1 VNAEQKKRY
10 HQIGKQ
16 AFIREEMTRLGF
28 WPPSPE
34 AAAQAA
40 GAEKQLR
47 ALYDELALVQ
57 TDLAAVE
64 AQIAEA
70 GDIPKLLQEVRRKRI
85 ERVRAER
92 AARREAKA
100 GEQARK
106 RAEDVERRRKTLPF
120 LGEGVS
126 RGLVYDAGDPE
137 ALAALGL
144 PLLASASDVAQA
156 IGIEERELAWLTYH
170 RGASSLDHYARFA
183 IPKKR
188 GGTRVI
194 SSPKR
199 RLRVAQN
206 WLLAH
211 VLAPLP
217 VHEAAAAFRPGLS
230 VVDNAARHAGRA
242 VVARIDL
249 KDFFPSVTLPRVRR
263 LFREMGYSGGVA
275 TLFAL
280 LATEAPR
287 VAVTLDGQP
296 RFVALGERSLPQG
309 ACTSP
314 ALTNLLC
321 RRMDARLAGAADALG
336 FRYTRYA
343 DDLVFSHA
351 DASAP
356 VGILLALARRIIAD
370 VGFTVNEEKTS
381 ALRPQHRQVVT
392 GLVVNETPHVS
403 RQDLR
408 RFRAVLHRC
417 ETLGV
422 SAVSEQMGK
431 DARAY
436 AGGYLAFLHMVS
448 PAQAQRLALKHPW
461 VAQWQKDA
469 PPPVTPAPPPLEEK
483 KD

>member
-1 VNAEQKKRY
+1 MNAEQKKRY
-10 HQIGKQ
+10 RQVGKQ

-28 WPPSPE
+28 WPPNPE
-34 AAAQAA
+34 VAAQAA
-40 GAEKQLR
+40 TAEKQLR
-47 ALYDELALVQ
+47 ALYDELASVQ

-70 GDIPKLLQEVRRKRI
+70 GDIPKLLLEVRRKRI

-92 AARREAKA
+92 AARREARIKEEAQKKA
-100 GEQARK
+100 DD
-106 RAEDVERRRKTLPF
+106 AEWRRKTLPF

-126 RGLVYDAGDPE
+126 KSLVYDAGEPE
-137 ALAALGL
+137 KLAALGL
-144 PLLASASDVAQA
+144 PLLTSANDVAAA

-170 RGASSLDHYARFA
+170 RGAASLDHYSRFA

-206 WLLAH
+206 WLLEH
-211 VLAPLP
+211 IVAPLP

-230 VVDNAARHAGRA
+230 VVDNAARHTGRA

-263 LFREMGYSGGVA
+263 LFRDMGYSGGVA
-275 TLFAL
+275 TLLAL
-280 LATEAPR
+280 IATEAPR
-287 VAVTLDGQP
+287 AAVTLDGKP
-296 RFVALGERSLPQG
+296 HFVALGERSLPQG

-321 RRMDARLAGAADALG
+321 RRMDSRLTGAAEALG
-336 FRYTRYA
+336 FRYSRYA

-351 DASAP
+351 EASAP

-370 VGFTVNEEKTS
+370 VGFVVNEEKTS
-381 ALRPQHRQVVT
+381 VLRPQHRQVVT
-392 GLVVNETPHVS
+392 GIVVNETPHVS
-403 RQDLR
+403 RPDLR

-422 SAVSEQMGK
+422 AEVSRQMGK

-436 AGGYLAFLHMVS
+436 AGGYLAFLHMVA
-448 PAQAQRLALKHPW
+448 PDQAQRLALKHPW
-461 VAQWQKDA
+461 VVQWRLAA
-469 PPPVTPAPPPLEEK
+469 P
-483 KD
+483 

>member
-10 HQIGKQ
+10 QQVGKQ

-34 AAAQAA
+34 VAAQAA
-40 GAEKQLR
+40 NTEKQLR
-47 ALYDELALVQ
+47 ALYDELASVQ

-92 AARREAKA
+92 TARREARVKDEA
-100 GEQARK
+100 QK
-106 RAEDVERRRKTLPF
+106 RAEDAEWRHKTLPF

-126 RGLVYDAGDPE
+126 KGLVYDAGEPE
-137 ALAALGL
+137 KLAALGL
-144 PLLASASDVAQA
+144 PLLTSASDIAAA

-170 RGASSLDHYARFA
+170 RGAASLDHYSRFA

-199 RLRVAQN
+199 RLRLAQS
-206 WLLAH
+206 WLLDTI
-211 VLAPLP
+211 LAPLP

-230 VVDNAARHAGRA
+230 VVDNAARHTGRA

-249 KDFFPSVTLPRVRR
+249 KDFFPSITLMRVRC
-263 LFREMGYSGGVA
+263 LFREFGYSGGVA

-287 VAVTLDGQP
+287 VAVLLDGLP
-296 RFVALGERSLPQG
+296 RFVAIGERSLPQG

-321 RRMDARLAGAADALG
+321 RRMDVRLSGAAEALG
-336 FRYTRYA
+336 FRYSRYA

-351 DASAP
+351 ESSAP
-356 VGILLALARRIIAD
+356 VGILLALARRVIAD
-370 VGFTVNEEKTS
+370 VGFVVNEEKTS
-381 ALRPQHRQVVT
+381 VLRPQHRQVVT

-403 RQDLR
+403 RTDLR

-417 ETLGV
+417 ETLGIAEV
-422 SAVSEQMGK
+422 SRQMGK

-448 PAQAQRLALKHPW
+448 PEQAQRLALKHPW
-461 VAQWQKDA
+461 VSRWQPD
-469 PPPVTPAPPPLEEK
+469 TPAPLGRPSGQ
-483 KD
+483 

>member
-1 VNAEQKKRY
+1 
-10 HQIGKQ
+10 
-16 AFIREEMTRLGF
+16 M
-28 WPPSPE
+28 
-34 AAAQAA
+34 
-40 GAEKQLR
+40 
-47 ALYDELALVQ
+47 Q

-70 GDIPKLLQEVRRKRI
+70 GDIPRLLQEVRCKRI

-92 AARREAKA
+92 AARREACIK
-100 GEQARK
+100 EQARK
-106 RAEDVERRRKTLPF
+106 KADTAEWRRKTLPF

-126 RGLVYDAGDPE
+126 KGLVYDAGEPE
-137 ALAALGL
+137 KLAALGL
-144 PLLASASDVAQA
+144 PLLTSASDVAAA
-156 IGIEERELAWLTYH
+156 IGIEETELAWLTYH
-170 RGASSLDHYARFA
+170 RAASSLDHYSRFA

-188 GGTRVI
+188 GGTRVL

-206 WLLAH
+206 WLLEH
-211 VLAPLP
+211 ILAPLP

-230 VVDNAARHAGRA
+230 VVDNAARHTGRA

-287 VAVTLDGQP
+287 AAVTLDGLP
-296 RFVALGERSLPQG
+296 RFVAIGERSLPQG

-321 RRMDARLAGAADALG
+321 RRLDSRLAGAAEALG
-336 FRYTRYA
+336 FRYSRYA
-343 DDLVFSHA
+343 DDLVFSHTE
-351 DASAP
+351 ASAP
-356 VGILLALARRIIAD
+356 VGILLALARCIIAD

-381 ALRPQHRQVVT
+381 VLRPQHRQVVT
-392 GLVVNETPHVS
+392 GIVVNETPHVS
-403 RQDLR
+403 RPDLR
-408 RFRAVLHRC
+408 RFRAILHRC
-417 ETLGV
+417 ETVGV
-422 SAVSEQMGK
+422 AEVSRQRGK

-436 AGGYLAFLHMVS
+436 ASGYLAFLHVVA
-448 PAQAQRLALKHPW
+448 PEQAARLALKHPW
-461 VAQWQKDA
+461 VARWRL
-469 PPPVTPAPPPLEEK
+469 PAP
-483 KD
+483 